1 MAHVL
6 FIIKVRVDLILV
18 CKPPGVK
25 TFCDAT
31 QPHITTQCFG
41 SLGGTVEVQLPTKT
55 SHDHRYVLKKN
66 KVHITDNTRY
76 SFNSDTK
83 IFMIMDINASDGGTY
98 SMEVLDKYEAQ
109 VKNTKFYLSLQG
121 E

>member
-76 SFNSDTK
+76 SFNSNTK
-83 IFMIMDINASDGGTY
+83 IFMIMDINGLDGGTY
-98 SMEVLDKYEAQ
+98 SMEVRNMTGTRVA
-109 VKNTKFYLSLQG
+109 NTNFYLSIQG

>member
-6 FIIKVRVDLILV
+6 FIIKVRVDLIVL

-31 QPHITTQCFG
+31 QSLITTQCSG
-41 SLGGTVEVQLPTKT
+41 SLGGTVEVQLPIKT
-55 SHDHRYVLKKN
+55 SQHHRYVLKKN
-66 KVHITDNTRY
+66 KVTIPDNTRH
-76 SFNSDTK
+76 SFSSDTK
-83 IFMIMDINASDGGTY
+83 IFTITDINGSDMDTY
-98 SMEVLDKYEAQ
+98 FMEERNENGVPVA
-109 VKNTKFYLSLQG
+109 NTSFYLSIHG